1 MKSSSGCPG
10 PSGRLS
16 LWSPA
21 ACFLSGVAQGLETVP
36 SCVYRQTLQEAL
48 STGSPLAL
56 DPAGQ
61 CSKLY
66 HSARVEAGV
75 IPTVGIAA
83 CTDTLALQLHAPCLP
98 AHSFLDSAEPCPMSQ
113 HVLPGLSF
121 TTGGFRGLSS

>member
-1 MKSSSGCPG
+1 MNSSSGCPG

-21 ACFLSGVAQGLETVP
+21 ACFLPRVAQGLVP

-83 CTDTLALQLHAPCLP
+83 CTDTLALQLHAPSACSQLP
-98 AHSFLDSAEPCPMSQ
+98 
-113 HVLPGLSF
+113 
-121 TTGGFRGLSS
+121 